1 MEEFTKSLDET
12 IEIFERNIIEKTLKD
27 TNGNQSKAA
36 LILGISKR
44 KIQYKIDKYGI
55 NFRAIKEE
63 YAANKHILLA
73 WHHFFN
79 ANRNDE
85 QCHGLLLP

>member
-1 MEEFTKSLDET
+1 MNEFTKSLDEIVET
-12 IEIFERNIIEKTLKD
+12 FERNIIETTLKD

-44 KIQYKIDKYGI
+44 KMQYKIEKYGI
-55 NFRAIKEE
+55 DFRAIREE
-63 YAANKHILLA
+63 YTANKHVLLA

-79 ANRNDE
+79 ANKKDE
-85 QCHGLLLP
+85 QFRDLLLP

>member
-1 MEEFTKSLDET
+1 MNEFTKSLDEIVET
-12 IEIFERNIIEKTLKD
+12 FERNIIETTLKD

-44 KIQYKIDKYGI
+44 KMQYKIEKYGI
-55 NFRAIKEE
+55 DFQAIKEE
-63 YAANKHILLA
+63 YAANKHALLA

-79 ANRNDE
+79 ANMNDE
-85 QCHGLLLP
+85 QVRGLLLP